1 MAFDLRSVGLGCIG
15 WYTPI
20 CARLT
25 HKVKVSVRSTAPG
38 SQPCRCRRTSAIVE
52 GFVAIHSIDYWRTA
66 LSKHPLDP
74 VFHPRAVAVV
84 GVRSTQGTGMMGS
97 FYDSLL
103 ESDFPSIGGLYPVNP
118 KMDEINGRRCYHS
131 LLDTPDPVDHVIS
144 QVPAAVVPELVDQ
157 CIAKK
162 VRSIHFFTAGF
173 SETGD
178 ADMANVETV
187 MINKLRDAGIRA
199 IGPNCMGLYVPASRL
214 AFMSGFPTE
223 PGNVFLLSQSGANA
237 GEIVQGLVARGVRFS
252 KAISYGN
259 GADLRAH
266 DFLDYAAADP
276 DSDVVAAY
284 IEGVQD
290 GRSFFAA
297 LKRCAMVKP
306 VVILKGGRTA
316 SGSHAAHSHTGSL
329 AGSIEVFDA
338 ACRQAGAMRAETMDE
353 MHDLIVATST
363 NTRHVTGPGVALF
376 GGGGGGFAVLSAD
389 AIDREGLIVP
399 KLPKSAVD
407 KMREYIPVAGSSVN
421 NPIDAFPPEEH
432 LEDMLRL
439 VATAEGIDQVFMTPT
454 AGPRPAMVKPD
465 PDESIDPVAASK
477 QVRETAQKSA
487 DQMKKLQDDTG
498 TPVIGILRGGR
509 MAKMM
514 GLDEDTVVEA
524 AYANGIGMY
533 PSVARAA
540 RTVAQMLDWKAYR
553 KGLPDIFGPRSGK
566 QSGKQSSEQSSEQ
579 SDK

>member
-1 MAFDLRSVGLGCIG
+1 MQASAYIRSEHTTL
-15 WYTPI
+15 P
-20 CARLT
+20 
-25 HKVKVSVRSTAPG
+25 
-38 SQPCRCRRTSAIVE
+38 E
-52 GFVAIHSIDYWRTA
+52 
-66 LSKHPLDP
+66 HPLDP

-84 GVRSTQGTGMMGS
+84 GVRTTQVTGMAGS
-97 FYDSLL
+97 FYNSLL
-103 ESDFPSIGGLYPVNP
+103 EMDFPSIGGLYPVNP
-118 KMDEINGRRCYHS
+118 KVDEIEGRKCYRS

-144 QVPAAVVPELVDQ
+144 QVPAHVVPELVDQ

-162 VRSIHFFTAGF
+162 VKSIHFFTAGF

-178 ADMANVETV
+178 AEMSDMETK
-187 MINKLRDAGIRA
+187 IIQKLRDAGIRA

-223 PGNVFLLSQSGANA
+223 TGNVFLLSQSGANA
-237 GEIVQGLVARGVRFS
+237 GEIVHGLVSRGVRFS
-252 KAISYGN
+252 KAVSYGN

-266 DFLDYAAADP
+266 DFLDYAAQDP
-276 DSDVVAAY
+276 TSDVVAAY

-290 GRSFFAA
+290 GRAFFEA
-297 LKRCAMVKP
+297 LKRCARVKP

-329 AGSIEVFDA
+329 AGAIEIFDS
-338 ACRQAGAMRAETMDE
+338 ACRQAGALRAETMDE

-363 NTRHVTGPGVALF
+363 NTRQVSGTGVALF

-389 AIDREGLIVP
+389 AIDREGLQVP
-399 KLPKSAVD
+399 KLPQSAVD

-439 VATAEGIDQVFMTPT
+439 VATAEGIDLVFMSPMG
-454 AGPRPAMVKPD
+454 GPRPSMFRRDAEAED
-465 PDESIDPVAASK
+465 A
-477 QVRETAQKSA
+477 ETATARAHQIA
-487 DQMKKLQDDTG
+487 DQSAAQMKRLQDDTG
-498 TPVIGILRGGR
+498 TPVVGILRGGR

-514 GLDEDTVVEA
+514 GLDEDMIVEA
-524 AYANGIGMY
+524 AYKQGIGVY

-540 RTVAQMLDWKAYR
+540 RTVAQILEWKTYR
-553 KGLPDIFGPRSGK
+553 KGLPEIL
-566 QSGKQSSEQSSEQ
+566 
-579 SDK
+579 

>member
-1 MAFDLRSVGLGCIG
+1 
-15 WYTPI
+15 
-20 CARLT
+20 
-25 HKVKVSVRSTAPG
+25 
-38 SQPCRCRRTSAIVE
+38 
-52 GFVAIHSIDYWRTA
+52 
-66 LSKHPLDP
+66 
-74 VFHPRAVAVV
+74 
-84 GVRSTQGTGMMGS
+84 MMGS

-103 ESDFPSIGGLYPVNP
+103 EADFPSIGGLYPVNP
-118 KMDEINGRRCYHS
+118 KVDEINGARCYRT

-157 CIAKK
+157 CVAKK

-178 ADMANVETV
+178 EEMAGVEEA
-187 MINKLRDAGIRA
+187 MIKKLRDAGIRA
-199 IGPNCMGLYVPASRL
+199 IGPNCMGLYVPGSRL

-237 GEIVQGLVARGVRFS
+237 GEIVHGLVTRGVRFS

-276 DSDVVAAY
+276 DSEVVAAY

-290 GRSFFAA
+290 GRAFFDA
-297 LKRCAMVKP
+297 LKRCAAVKP
-306 VVILKGGRTA
+306 VIILKGGRTQ

-329 AGSIEVFDA
+329 AGSIEIGDA

-353 MHDLIVATST
+353 LHDLVVAAST
-363 NTRHVTGPGVALF
+363 NTRFISGRGVALF

-389 AIDREGLIVP
+389 AIDREGLTVP
-399 KLPKSAVD
+399 KMPQSAVD

-439 VATAEGIDQVFMTPT
+439 VATAEGIDMVFMSPMT
-454 AGPRPAMVKPD
+454 GWRRPPPGSKVVDSKQDAELKQDAESAPD
-465 PDESIDPVAASK
+465 PEATAREAVDNANKAAL
-477 QVRETAQKSA
+477 
-487 DQMKKLQDDTG
+487 QMRNLEQDTG
-498 TPVIGILRGGR
+498 TPVIGVLRSSR
-509 MAKMM
+509 MARMM
-514 GLDEDTVVEA
+514 GQSRTAMSEA
-524 AYANGIGMY
+524 AYAQGIGMF

-540 RTVAQMLDWKAYR
+540 RTVAQILDWKAYR
-553 KGLPDIFGPRSGK
+553 KGLPDIF
-566 QSGKQSSEQSSEQ
+566 QAE
-579 SDK
+579 